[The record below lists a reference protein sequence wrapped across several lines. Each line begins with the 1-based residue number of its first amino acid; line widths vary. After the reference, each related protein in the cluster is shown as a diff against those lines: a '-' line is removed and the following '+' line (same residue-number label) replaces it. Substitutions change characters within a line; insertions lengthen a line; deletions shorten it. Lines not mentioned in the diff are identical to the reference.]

1 MISIR
6 GLHSLVAALNKAD
19 LAPAQQQALGR
30 AAEQLCSSVREL
42 LSRVP
47 GSDHSAPWLQTG
59 ALRDSIRSEAD
70 PEEAVVASSS
80 LDAIYQEH
88 GTSAVPPRPFLAPT
102 GAAGGED
109 AAREVGREL
118 AEAVRSLLK

>member
-6 GLHSLVAALNKAD
+6 GLHRLLVALNRAD
-19 LAPAQQQALGR
+19 LASAQQQALGR
-30 AAEQLCSSVREL
+30 ATEQLGSSVKEL

-59 ALRDSIRSEAD
+59 ALRDSIKTEAN
-70 PEEAVVASSS
+70 PEEAVVASTS
-80 LDAIYQEH
+80 LDAVYQEH

-102 GAAGGED
+102 GAAGAEK
-109 AAREVGREL
+109 AARDIGREL
-118 AEAVRSLLK
+118 AEAVRGLLQ